1 MKKVILLQLS
11 ENFVNFVNDDVA
23 QLDINV
29 EIVGTNDQPEIVFE
43 ALDDINVFLREGKND
58 TASGQLRISERDV
71 NDQIFLSLEVPQ
83 SNIRDGSE
91 LQENG
96 SIYLPIDFKLRNTE
110 TMR

>member
-1 MKKVILLQLS
+1 M
-11 ENFVNFVNDDVA
+11 
-23 QLDINV
+23 INLKLV
-29 EIVGTNDQPEIVFE
+29 VE
-43 ALDDINVFLREGKND
+43 ALDDINVFLREGKNNA
-58 TASGQLRISERDV
+58 ASGQLRISERDI

-110 TMR
+110 NNELVWEYDHGGRESQTRI